1 MERLLVAAKEL
12 SEKVDSNETAAGD
25 LLRQC
30 ESLQQELKAMKQVC
44 TSKLSS
50 SKVYGEPLRGTFHM
64 SNKMTVVC
72 RRKES
77 DKSFLLLG
85 PSTGLLCNL

>member
-30 ESLQQELKAMKQVC
+30 ESLQQELKAMKQVGR
-44 TSKLSS
+44 SKRSS
-50 SKVYGEPLRGTFHM
+50 FKFCGEPLRRIFRKST
-64 SNKMTVVC
+64 KITVVC
-72 RRKES
+72 R
-77 DKSFLLLG
+77 
-85 PSTGLLCNL
+85 

>member
-30 ESLQQELKAMKQVC
+30 ESLQQELKAMKQVGS
-44 TSKLSS
+44 SKLSS
-50 SKVYGEPLRGTFHM
+50 LWRSIL
-64 SNKMTVVC
+64 
-72 RRKES
+72 
-77 DKSFLLLG
+77 
-85 PSTGLLCNL
+85 